1 MYICAGDIEQFSF
14 AKSVGIGL
22 VNVSINLT
30 KLCIEQNPKELIFV
44 GTAGSYGYKKIFDI
58 VESCT
63 ATQIENSFFTH
74 NAYTP
79 LDNVILNYG
88 STKGTSPLVSNLQ
101 RSSSVSLLNAFDV
114 SHETIVNSSN
124 YITTNKEVAKEYLK
138 KGIDI
143 ENMEFFAVLQ
153 VAKKFGI
160 KAKGIFVVTNYCDEN
175 AHRDF
180 LDNRLEGMERLEERV
195 LRKL

>member
-30 KLCIEQNPKELIFV
+30 KLCMEQKPKELIFV
-44 GTAGSYGYKKIFDI
+44 GTAGSYGDKKIFDI
-58 VESCT
+58 VESYT

-74 NAYTP
+74 NSYTP
-79 LDNVILNYG
+79 LEQM
-88 STKGTSPLVSNLQ
+88 VSIY
-101 RSSSVSLLNAFDV
+101 DDIV

-153 VAKKFGI
+153 VAKQFGI

-180 LDNRLEGMERLEERV
+180 LDNRLKGMERLEDRV
-195 LRKL
+195 LRNEF

>member
-30 KLCIEQNPKELIFV
+30 KLCMEQNPKELIFV
-44 GTAGSYGYKKIFDI
+44 GTAGSYGDKKIFDI
-58 VESCT
+58 VESST

-74 NAYTP
+74 NSYTP
-79 LDNVILNYG
+79 LEYMV
-88 STKGTSPLVSNLQ
+88 STH
-101 RSSSVSLLNAFDV
+101 DDMV

-153 VAKKFGI
+153 VAKKFSI

-175 AHRDF
+175 AHKDF
-180 LDNRLEGMERLEERV
+180 LDNRLEGMERLEFSVKR
-195 LRKL
+195 